1 MAQMGRRVFGIQEG
15 TEEEIARKAIEA
27 LVRFYEED
35 MGMKT
40 HIREFDQREDRSWI
54 DRVVE
59 K

>member
-1 MAQMGRRVFGIQEG
+1 MAQMGRRVFGIKEG
-15 TEEEIARKAIEA
+15 SEEEIARKAIEA

-40 HIREFDQREDRSWI
+40 HISEFDQREDRSWI

>member
-1 MAQMGRRVFGIQEG
+1 M
-15 TEEEIARKAIEA
+15 
-27 LVRFYEED
+27 RFYEED

-40 HIREFDQREDRSWI
+40 HISEFDQREDRSWI